1 MPGDNE
7 EINTLCQRDLSQL
20 DAVQAQQL
28 LVSRVGRFASSF
40 ESRMLTF
47 LLFSF
52 HIRRTRGPRK
62 MIFCICNYQSF
73 VSVCAENNLGSV
85 NIHRII
91 ILIWHGV
98 WLLDLQRF
106 LRGKNRREFW

>member
-1 MPGDNE
+1 MAPQPVCAYLYIRAYRWQDRQK
-7 EINTLCQRDLSQL
+7 CFRYS
-20 DAVQAQQL
+20 
-28 LVSRVGRFASSF
+28 ASSF
-40 ESRMLTF
+40 ESKMLAF

-52 HIRRTRGPRK
+52 HRRRTRGPRK
-62 MIFCICNYQSF
+62 MIFCVCNYQSF

-106 LRGKNRREFW
+106 LRQKNRRELW

>member
-1 MPGDNE
+1 M
-7 EINTLCQRDLSQL
+7 
-20 DAVQAQQL
+20 
-28 LVSRVGRFASSF
+28 VSYSASSF

-106 LRGKNRREFW
+106 LRQKNRRELW

>member
-1 MPGDNE
+1 MKRKMVFC
-7 EINTLCQRDLSQL
+7 T
-20 DAVQAQQL
+20 QAGFWTD
-28 LVSRVGRFASSF
+28 SASSF

-106 LRGKNRREFW
+106 LRKKKQKGALVRNSGFTGKRGNG

>member
-1 MPGDNE
+1 MP
-7 EINTLCQRDLSQL
+7 
-20 DAVQAQQL
+20 
-28 LVSRVGRFASSF
+28 
-40 ESRMLTF
+40 TF

-62 MIFCICNYQSF
+62 IIFCICNYQSF

-98 WLLDLQRF
+98 WLLDLQRGALVRNSDF
-106 LRGKNRREFW
+106 TGKRGNG